1 MSKENA
7 NVEMTSAAPVLMN
20 ELQEAIQSAIDAG
33 TITEAPTLKAM
44 AEVLGINPQRIY
56 TVAKQPK
63 EGEIYD
69 ARVYN
74 WDAIQKFISKRLD
87 EGQTYADFIALV
99 IAKDEELK
107 ASDRRSGRR
116 VSDADRYVKC
126 STGLMPKRKYE
137 VEVGQKILLKKVDE
151 IFEVILASDT
161 HVVLAP
167 EGTTEYKV
175 LANWTFNSQV
185 IPPHRFDETLKARA
199 DKKAA
204 AEAEAADTTEAAE

>member
-7 NVEMTSAAPVLMN
+7 NVEMNTPVAPMN
-20 ELQEAIQSAIDAG
+20 ELQAAIQSAIDAG

-87 EGQTYADFIALV
+87 EGQTYADFITLV

-126 STGLMPKRKYE
+126 SSGLMPKRKYE
-137 VEVGQKILLKKVDE
+137 IEVGQKILLKKVDE
-151 IFEVILASDT
+151 IFEVVLASDT

-199 DKKAA
+199 EKKAA
-204 AEAEAADTTEAAE
+204 AEAESAEATDAE